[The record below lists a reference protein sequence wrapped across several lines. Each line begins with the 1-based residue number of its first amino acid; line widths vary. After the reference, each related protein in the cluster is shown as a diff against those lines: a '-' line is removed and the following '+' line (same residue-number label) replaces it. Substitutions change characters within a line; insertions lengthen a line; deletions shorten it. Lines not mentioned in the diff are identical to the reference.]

1 MPAVVVEQWGW
12 WLSSGGC
19 GAVGL
24 WGCGAVGLWVCGS
37 VGLWGCG
44 AVGLWLWLEPWAIDV
59 RLALLGMLLGIT
71 RCAAACARWSLRP
84 VSTPLT
90 STTPSRSYAASCSSV
105 SVMRRPREGRNG
117 MAVQAPA
124 TMKKRP
130 IGKSERV
137 PR

>member
-24 WGCGAVGLWVCGS
+24 WVCGAVGLW
-37 VGLWGCG
+37 GCG
-44 AVGLWLWLEPWAIDV
+44 VVWLEPWAIDV